1 MPQSPLSRVLPTSM
15 GESTKTVLLSRRQLR
30 DPAGDGSAC
39 GPRPR
44 PTRTAPRTVKN
55 LVRSLLCG
63 PWDLS
68 AVGSGLPTGRGSRSK
83 SPVMNS
89 TTADTTDSGSSLAM
103 ALAAGRVTRNRYRR
117 SGGPATRQ
125 GARSATRVRSS
136 ASSST
141 SPAAAAASPSRSAC
155 KVTGVGEHVQCL
167 LKRFKIVRAD
177 QYRRWMTV
185 ARDRH
190 PLVG

>member
-55 LVRSLLCG
+55 LVRNLCG

-103 ALAAGRVTRNRYRR
+103 ALAAGRVTRNGTAAQEAQPLVRV
-117 SGGPATRQ
+117 PARQ
-125 GARSATRVRSS
+125 PEFVVRPRRVRRRRRQQPRWLHQRAGLGQQNHTPPTRAAACSGPGPS
-136 ASSST
+136 
-141 SPAAAAASPSRSAC
+141 SPAGAGTPGRSR
-155 KVTGVGEHVQCL
+155 G
-167 LKRFKIVRAD
+167 
-177 QYRRWMTV
+177 
-185 ARDRH
+185 
-190 PLVG
+190 